1 MKASGWIIT
10 AVMAGTLAMVG
21 CSKQQ
26 GSVDT
31 STFEKSFKS
40 ADATVQPSAEKVVT
54 ALKSADYSGA
64 MTELKTLAGAAKLT
78 PEQQQAIKDVM
89 AQVEKA
95 IADAAGKAVGEAD
108 KAMKD
113 IPKSLPK

>member
-1 MKASGWIIT
+1 MKVSGWIFG
-10 AVMAGTLAMVG
+10 AVMAVTLAIVG
-21 CSKQQ
+21 CSKQ

-31 STFEKSFKS
+31 SAFEKSFKS
-40 ADATVQPSAEKVVT
+40 ADAALQPSAEKVVT

-64 MTELKTLAGAAKLT
+64 MRELKALAGAAKLT

-95 IADAAGKAVGEAD
+95 IADTAGKAAGEAN
-108 KAMKD
+108 KAMKEM
-113 IPKSLPK
+113 PKALPR